1 MKVYIFLFS
10 FISVTCLGQ
19 GAMLGTDDD
28 LLVAE
33 GSTFKVISSIGEIPF
48 DYVEG
53 ETFGVFVSRYNFNI
67 GRMSTSIEFVS
78 PEIAELKVY
87 PNPFVEKVH
96 IQAEGLGNEP
106 VRIMLV
112 NLEGKL
118 EYQHEISDAGDLL
131 VPVDA
136 TSDSPISLCEGE
148 NLSAFTANYDL
159 SDEFE
164 QDEVGFMFE
173 YAFIFG
179 EYQKW

>member
-1 MKVYIFLFS
+1 MKVYLFIFS

-96 IQAEGLGNEP
+96 IQVEGLTNEP

-131 VPVDA
+131 EHSINMEHLASGQYFIIMQQENRMIGNA
-136 TSDSPISLCEGE
+136 TVIKAE
-148 NLSAFTANYDL
+148 
-159 SDEFE
+159 
-164 QDEVGFMFE
+164 
-173 YAFIFG
+173 
-179 EYQKW
+179 